1 MKKNHQKERNTCG
14 RWCASGTSVHGVLWR
29 AFIHRNR
36 TKRARTLKLQI
47 QELSQILHIKVNLWV
62 KKTTQG
68 RIFITYH
75 GYSPSLSWWLVQTRW
90 LWGNYLKS
98 TVWVLKLTAG
108 IKAGLV
114 GWPLEQK
121 RSGSIFVLYA
131 LHFVMVITRVST
143 CTVKW
148 DFSLAKS

>member
-14 RWCASGTSVHGVLWR
+14 RWCAASGTSVHSVLCR

-47 QELSQILHIKVNLWV
+47 RELSQILHIKVNLWV
-62 KKTTQG
+62 KEITQG

-108 IKAGLV
+108 LKAGRWNKNAVEAFLCSM
-114 GWPLEQK
+114 PYTLLRLLLEFLPVPWN
-121 RSGSIFVLYA
+121 GI
-131 LHFVMVITRVST
+131 
-143 CTVKW
+143 
-148 DFSLAKS
+148 SL